1 MRKYQFLTIVVTIL
15 ISSQYSVAQPDSI
28 PVTAKSAWGLVSKY
42 VKAKYG
48 SAHLF
53 MLQAGDIISPQN
65 SGVSDTDDTLLFY
78 KGIDVMGYDSLYWKG
93 TAYEWSIICGY
104 DGLSKDSCLLIYV
117 TERNGKPTRF
127 AEYIQPKSGLNLRGA
142 LFTPIKDNEWFN
154 SDSILTMIPKSRR
167 SYISSRIPLN
177 FTLMKID
184 KYRYTK
190 LDTITVWTDI
200 FSSTNIDTWAYYD
213 AKTGEYIYS
222 YVIGNV
228 DETQSG
234 SVDRVYPNPSASSFS
249 LGKEFE
255 YESVQI
261 VNTMGEVVAEWLNTE
276 IGKVFEVDGIP
287 NGVYILRSSCNGRK
301 YSQPLVI
308 SR

>member
-1 MRKYQFLTIVVTIL
+1 MIKYHFLTIVLTIL
-15 ISSQYSVAQPDSI
+15 ISSQYSVAKSDSI
-28 PVTAKSAWGLVSKY
+28 PVTAKYAWGLVSKY

-117 TERNGKPTRF
+117 TEHNGKPTRF

-154 SDSILTMIPKSRR
+154 SDSIFTMIPKSRR
-167 SYISSRIPLN
+167 SYISSRIPLI
-177 FTLMKID
+177 FTLMKTD
-184 KYRYTK
+184 RHF
-190 LDTITVWTDI
+190 LPNHDSITVWTDE
-200 FSSTNIDTWAYYD
+200 FSASSIGSWSYYD
-213 AKTGEYIYS
+213 AKTGEYIGG
-222 YVIGNV
+222 VIIGNV
-228 DETQSG
+228 NETQSG
-234 SVDRVYPNPSASSFS
+234 SIDMVYPNPSASSFN

-276 IGKVFEVDGIP
+276 IGKVFDIDGIP
-287 NGVYILRSSCNGRK
+287 NGVYILRSNCNGRM